1 MQIPLYRP
9 QNVNQREY
17 LKTTLLFYVDNLRV
31 VVHKKN
37 KGRKASSSQC
47 SKPFVSLLASYTF

>member
-17 LKTTLLFYVDNLRV
+17 LKTTLLFYVDNLGV
-31 VVHKKN
+31 AVHKN
-37 KGRKASSSQC
+37 LRERKASISQF
-47 SKPFVSLLASYTF
+47 SKLFVSLLASYTF

>member
-17 LKTTLLFYVDNLRV
+17 LKTTLLFYVDNLGV
-31 VVHKKN
+31 VVHKN
-37 KGRKASSSQC
+37 LRERKASSSQC
-47 SKPFVSLLASYTF
+47 SKLFVSLLASYTF

>member
-17 LKTTLLFYVDNLRV
+17 LKTTLLFYVDNLGV
-31 VVHKKN
+31 VVHKN
-37 KGRKASSSQC
+37 LRERKASSRQF
-47 SKPFVSLLASYTF
+47 SKLFVSLLASYTF